1 MEAFLAPE
9 SEARHLAK
17 NKEINGFRALLCAL
31 VVAYHY
37 GGIYFVRF
45 GAISKLPSL
54 YPNLIIMVVGM
65 FFLVSG
71 FFLSFKSPWD
81 FLKSKLIRIYLPFAF
96 AISFVFLI
104 CYYAGYPKYIFFSE
118 WGLNFLVYP
127 LAMGQ
132 ANYAAGNLWFIVYL
146 WVFFSLYFL
155 INLIAYPFRQKI
167 NLVPILMGICGVFAF
182 AYRYIVWNET
192 TVSFAHRFLDML
204 FLGHYHSYSFLYLG
218 YALRILYESIS
229 QKAKWP
235 YILGAAIFSAAF
247 LSFLMVN
254 LYGDDH
260 YHYGSAILF
269 YGLLI
274 LFVLALYH
282 KLHFFA
288 WGGFQLLG
296 NASLWI
302 YMIHENVGYLII
314 NSFYS
319 IDSSLYPAGLYL
331 AIVYAYLVGLL
342 LYVSEQFL
350 HQRVSALKIKTAKAP
365 NSLP

>member
-204 FLGHYHSYSFLYLG
+204 FLGHYHSYASC
-218 YALRILYESIS
+218 IS
-229 QKAKWP
+229 AMP
-235 YILGAAIFSAAF
+235 S
-247 LSFLMVN
+247 
-254 LYGDDH
+254 D
-260 YHYGSAILF
+260 
-269 YGLLI
+269 
-274 LFVLALYH
+274 
-282 KLHFFA
+282 
-288 WGGFQLLG
+288 
-296 NASLWI
+296 SL
-302 YMIHENVGYLII
+302 
-314 NSFYS
+314 
-319 IDSSLYPAGLYL
+319 
-331 AIVYAYLVGLL
+331 
-342 LYVSEQFL
+342 
-350 HQRVSALKIKTAKAP
+350 
-365 NSLP
+365 

>member
-71 FFLSFKSPWD
+71 FFLAFKGPWD
-81 FLKSKLIRIYLPFAF
+81 FLKSKLVRIYLPFAF
-96 AISFVFLI
+96 TVFLVFLI
-104 CYYAGYPKYIFFSE
+104 CYYASYPKYISYAE
-118 WGLNFLVYP
+118 WGYNFLIYP
-127 LAMGQ
+127 FAMGQ

-146 WVFFSLYFL
+146 WVFFSEYFL
-155 INLIAYPFRQKI
+155 INLVAYPFRKKI
-167 NLVPILMGICGVFAF
+167 NLVPILMAICGVFAF
-182 AYRYIVWNET
+182 SYRYIGWNET
-192 TVSFAHRFLDML
+192 TVSYAHKFFNML
-204 FLGHYHSYSFLYLG
+204 FLGHYHCFQFLYLG
-218 YALRILYESIS
+218 YFLRLLYEALT

-235 YILGAAIFSAAF
+235 YLALAIVFA
-247 LSFLMVN
+247 LSFLVFLMVR

-260 YHYGSAILF
+260 YHYASAILF

-274 LFVLALYH
+274 LFILALYQ
-282 KLHFFA
+282 KLPFFK

-302 YMIHENVGYLII
+302 YMIHENIGYLII

-319 IDSSLYPAGLYL
+319 IDHSLYAAGLYL
-331 AIVYAYLVGLL
+331 AVVYAYLFGIL
-342 LYVSEQFL
+342 LYAGEERL
-350 HQRVSALKIKTAKAP
+350 HLLVRSRSVKRNSACL
-365 NSLP
+365 S